1 MSKPSEALDGYKQLG
16 NSAPTDSYIPGEG
29 KQRVDLEE
37 YYKETSQD
45 EGTYMMQGFEQLSLR
60 RLSKTLARQLG
71 LSGVESYDPFP
82 SERNAVQGSEGLFSY
97 IADKFKSMI
106 EGIIK
111 YIRMVIDWV
120 VDTIKTFFGYRKSE
134 RITKAIDES
143 LGDLHDQFA
152 DTMQGLGFPKSE
164 YNLEK
169 YLGELAPGENVKF
182 QIILL
187 KSKME
192 KDQDAITGL
201 TEALPLLQQASTKM
215 IKVNS
220 DVDRAVT
227 RLKKVIKEEY
237 ESARVRKSRGE
248 TLNAFDSPEMVRVM
262 TTINETRLALDTA
275 GVTEIVQKLYS
286 TLYKIEFTN
295 EELIEGFDKVRNRLK
310 TTLQSEKV
318 KVIKQD
324 APGLLLGIELL
335 KKRYM
340 ELADDKVNLDAV
352 DWKALGKAIDKSDS
366 DQIKMMSDFFTAPGV
381 PTDSKLLAEYQRLSI
396 EVRTFSQFC
405 FSIAQSMLT
414 VQRQAINLIDWHN
427 RTYAYYYSG
436 LLGDIDTM
444 MAVIKDAKA
453 AGHSPLHDS
462 KGRPPPMLF
471 IKEADAQTF
480 MEKLSSNLN
489 LVVESDVAGVKA
501 SFNNF
506 AKQIGWSKK
515 A

>member
-1 MSKPSEALDGYKQLG
+1 MSKPAEALDGYKQYG
-16 NSAPTDSYIPGEG
+16 NSAPTDSYIPGDG
-29 KQRVDLEE
+29 KQRIDLEE
-37 YYKETSQD
+37 YYKETNQD
-45 EGTYMMQGFEQLSLR
+45 EGTYMMQGFEQLSLM
-60 RLSKTLARQLG
+60 RLSKALARNLG
-71 LSGVESYDPFP
+71 LSGTESYDPFP
-82 SERNAVQGSEGLFSY
+82 SARNARQGSEGLFTY
-97 IADKFKSMI
+97 IADKFKGMI

-111 YIRMVIDWV
+111 YIRMAIDWV
-120 VDTIKTFFGYRKSE
+120 VDTIKAFFGYRKSA
-134 RITKAIDES
+134 RITTAINES
-143 LGDLHDQFA
+143 LDDLHEQFA
-152 DTMQGLGFPKSE
+152 DTMAGLGFPKNE

-182 QIILL
+182 QIVLL

-201 TEALPLLQQASTKM
+201 TNALPLLQQASGKMTK
-215 IKVNS
+215 VS
-220 DVDRAVT
+220 ADVERVVS

-237 ESARVRKSRGE
+237 EATRVRKQRGE
-248 TLNAFDSPEMVRVM
+248 TLHGFNSPEMVRVLAA
-262 TTINETRLALDTA
+262 INETRLALDTT

-295 EELIEGFDKVRNRLK
+295 DELVNGFDKVRGKLK
-310 TTLQSEKV
+310 ATLQTEKV

-324 APGLLLGIELL
+324 APGLLLGIQIL
-335 KKRYM
+335 KNRYL
-340 ELADDKVNLDAV
+340 ELADEKIDLASV
-352 DWKALGKAIDKSDS
+352 DWKALGKVIDKTDS
-366 DQIKMMSDFFTAPGV
+366 DQIKAMSDFYQAPNV
-381 PTDSKLLAEYQRLSI
+381 PDDRKLLADYQRLTI
-396 EVRTFSQFC
+396 EVRTFTQFC
-405 FSIAQSMLT
+405 YSVAQAMLT

-436 LLGDIDTM
+436 ILGDIDTM

-471 IKEADAQTF
+471 IKEADAETF

-489 LVVESDVAGVKA
+489 VVIEGDVAKVKT
-501 SFNNF
+501 SFNAF
-506 AKQIGWSKK
+506 AKQVGWGKK

>member
-1 MSKPSEALDGYKQLG
+1 MSKPSEALDSYKQLG

-37 YYKETSQD
+37 YYKETNQD
-45 EGTYMMQGFEQLSLR
+45 EGTYMMQGFEQLSLK
-60 RLSKTLARQLG
+60 RLSKSLARNLG
-71 LSGVESYDPFP
+71 LDGVEAYDPFP
-82 SERNAVQGSEGLFSY
+82 SERNARQGSEGLFTT
-97 IADKFKSMI
+97 IADKFKGMV

-120 VDTIKTFFGYRKSE
+120 VDTIKTFFGFRKSA
-134 RITKAIDES
+134 RITAAINES
-143 LGDLHDQFA
+143 LDDLHEQFA
-152 DTMQGLGFPKSE
+152 DTMQGLGFPKTE

-201 TEALPLLQQASTKM
+201 TNALPLLQQASSKM
-215 IKVNS
+215 ASVNTDLERS
-220 DVDRAVT
+220 VT

-237 ESARVRKSRGE
+237 DHTRVRKDRGE
-248 TLNAFDSPEMVRVM
+248 TLHGFNSPEMVRVLAA
-262 TTINETRLALDTA
+262 INETRLALDTT
-275 GVTEIVQKLYS
+275 GVSEIVQKIYA
-286 TLYKIEFTN
+286 TLYKVEFSN
-295 EELIEGFDKVRNRLK
+295 DELVEGFDKVRDRLK

-324 APGLLLGIELL
+324 APGLLLGIEIL
-335 KKRYM
+335 KNRYNELSGEKIDM
-340 ELADDKVNLDAV
+340 ESI
-352 DWKALGKAIDKSDS
+352 DWKALGKAIDKTDS
-366 DQIKMMSDFFTAPGV
+366 DQIKAMSDFFQAPNV
-381 PTDSKLLAEYQRLSI
+381 PDDRKLLADYQRLTI

-405 FSIAQSMLT
+405 FNIAQAMLT

-436 LLGDIDTM
+436 VIGDIETM
-444 MAVIKDAKA
+444 MKIIKDAKA

-489 LVVESDVAGVKA
+489 SAIETDLAGVKS

-506 AKQIGWSKK
+506 AKQVGWSKK
-515 A
+515 L